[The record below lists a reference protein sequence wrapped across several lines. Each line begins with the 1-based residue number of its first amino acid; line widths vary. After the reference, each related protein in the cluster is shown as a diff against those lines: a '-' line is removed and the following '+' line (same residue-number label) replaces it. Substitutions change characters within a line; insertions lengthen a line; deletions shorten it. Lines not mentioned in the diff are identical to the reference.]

1 MDSGEWGS
9 LSQKNSTEACGQMRV
24 IVIDE
29 QKIIPSLGRKKSY
42 DAIMTAAA
50 AVGKRPI
57 CALWLV
63 AEW

>member
-1 MDSGEWGS
+1 MGKPFT
-9 LSQKNSTEACGQMRV
+9 KNNTEACGQMRV

-29 QKIIPSLGRKKSY
+29 QKIISSLVWKKSY

-50 AVGKRPI
+50 AVGKRLI